1 MGFLLVLSC
10 ALILYGTLYPF
21 SLNFGL
27 HQENVLDLLKMSVG
41 SHVSRGDVIANIL
54 LFLPFGF
61 FAMQRVLPRVP
72 RLIRLLII
80 VVAGAAFSL
89 GIESIQ
95 SCLPGRVVSVYDIL
109 TNTIGT
115 LLGAVFGW
123 KNRRGKMSKIL
134 AGDNPSAI
142 FPVLL
147 LVAWIGCRLF
157 PFVPTLD
164 VQNVKNALKPLFF
177 GGFSPL
183 DALKS
188 FIITMV
194 VCCLVRNLT
203 KPGGIRTALTFLP
216 LGVMAVKPFI
226 IGGAISQA
234 EIFGTIPGIAAW
246 WYILSRIPRNTDILA
261 LLLMAQ
267 IIIYGLSPFVFSS
280 NPGHF
285 SFIPFNGLM
294 HGITTGNVL
303 YLVEMIFIYGAL
315 LWLPVKTG
323 WSLSF
328 SLILSVFLLTGIEVM
343 QMFQP
348 SRIPE
353 ITDPLLAVILAI
365 FFYFL
370 DIREEKI

>member
-21 SLNFGL
+21 SFNLGL
-27 HQENVLDLLKMSVG
+27 HGENVLDLLKMSVG
-41 SHVSRGDVIANIL
+41 THVSRGDAIANIL

-61 FAMQRVLPRVP
+61 FAMQRVLPRVARP
-72 RLIRLLII
+72 IRLLII
-80 VVAGAAFSL
+80 VLAGAAFSL
-89 GIESIQ
+89 GIECVQ
-95 SCLPGRVVSVYDIL
+95 SCLPGRVVSIYDIA
-109 TNTIGT
+109 TNTAGT
-115 LLGAVFGW
+115 LLGASFGW
-123 KNRRGKMSKIL
+123 KNRRGKMSRVL
-134 AGDNPSAI
+134 ADNNQYAI
-142 FPVLL
+142 FPALL
-147 LVAWIGCRLF
+147 LVAWIGSRLF

-164 VQNVKNALKPLFF
+164 FQNVKNALKPLLFGSFF
-177 GGFSPL
+177 PL
-183 DALKS
+183 DALKC

-194 VCCLVRNLT
+194 VCCLVRTLT
-203 KPGGIRTALTFLP
+203 KPGSIRAALTFLP
-216 LGVMAVKPFI
+216 LGIIAVKPFI

-234 EIFGTIPGIAAW
+234 EIIGTIPGIAAW
-246 WYILSRIPRNTDILA
+246 WYILSRMPRNTDILA

-280 NPGHF
+280 SPGHF

-303 YLVEMIFIYGAL
+303 HLVETIFIYGAL

-343 QMFQP
+343 QIYQP
-348 SRIPE
+348 GRTPE
-353 ITDPLLAVILAI
+353 ITDPLLAVILGI
-365 FFYFL
+365 FLYFL
-370 DIREEKI
+370 DIREEKT